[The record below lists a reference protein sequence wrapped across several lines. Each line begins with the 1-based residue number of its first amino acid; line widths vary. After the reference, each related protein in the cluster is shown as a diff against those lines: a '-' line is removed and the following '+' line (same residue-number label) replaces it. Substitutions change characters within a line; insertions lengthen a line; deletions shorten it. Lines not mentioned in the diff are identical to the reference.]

1 MADEFLDGRIVIVT
15 GGGMG
20 GAMTLGLAAAGAR
33 VVAVDLN
40 TDGLNGLAAEA
51 EKSKLAARVLPVV
64 ADVTNVEQCWTV
76 VERTLTEFGTADVL
90 VNNAG
95 IGTIAAW
102 PGAS

>member
-20 GAMTLGLAAAGAR
+20 VAMTLGLAAAGAR
-33 VVAVDLN
+33 VGVVC
-40 TDGLNGLAAEA
+40 
-51 EKSKLAARVLPVV
+51 KSLLGK
-64 ADVTNVEQCWTV
+64 
-76 VERTLTEFGTADVL
+76 ADVL